1 MIRNPV
7 KTRFFE
13 RARDILGMN
22 ARNLHYIGRYNSS
35 AHKKFADDKLFTKNY
50 LGSRD
55 IGAAKLYAVISNHK
69 RLHEL
74 DPQTLPERFVI
85 KPNRGYG
92 GEGILVLG
100 ERKGRRFKSVS
111 GRDISYKELYRHI
124 VSILDGKYAIS
135 GRSDQAIIEE
145 LLEPVDYFKQFC
157 EVGLPDIRVIVF
169 NYVPVIAMLRL
180 PTQESQGKANL
191 HMGAVGIGI
200 DISSGQATYAVHHGK
215 HVRRLPNGEHIS
227 QMHVPYWNDVLLTA
241 ARAQHASQIGFLAVD
256 IAVTQTGIKVLE
268 LNARAGLALQIAN
281 RVPLKRR
288 LNKVSDLQVP
298 TPERGVEVSKTLFST
313 TVESEKETGAEKRPV
328 IGLFEHVSIL
338 NTEHDHVPAKI
349 DLHADTVLVDEKLL
363 NPSWKYI
370 DLQLKE
376 RRLRLP
382 FRTHSFESDDHR
394 IVLPGKYLTDFLID
408 PSVKR
413 SSSPLKKKKE
423 SVDEK
428 ILKNLDKKIYT
439 VESSLNILSYI
450 KPLNL
455 LEEEREFLR
464 NPIASPRFIYKKLP
478 DNLDVIEK
486 DLRSF
491 PKQIDHPLASLFEKK
506 VQELLQRIEL
516 LRSIDT
522 PKLQTYSQHIYGR
535 VDQELYHDARDYIQ
549 NVKLEDD
556 QSEVLSQKQ
565 VVKRLEQYLKQKSL
579 PRWSVKIAERQTAD
593 IAISKQGSVLVRD
606 GITFT
611 ENRLKGVIA
620 HEIETH
626 AFRLENGKRQVLR
639 IFERGTAGY
648 LTTEEG
654 LAVYNQKQLGLPM
667 GEKEIWPA
675 LRVVGIYL
683 SDDMTFAELF
693 HYLKDE
699 MSLSDQTAWKTC
711 LKAKRGLIDT
721 GKKIAFTRDSVYFRG
736 HMQVQEFL
744 KNGGGLDELYVGKI
758 GIPDLRVLREY
769 QLRAPR
775 FIPHYSAGNL

>member
-50 LGSRD
+50 LGTRN

-74 DPQTLPERFVI
+74 DPETLPERFVV

-92 GEGILVLG
+92 GEGILVVG
-100 ERKGRRFKSVS
+100 ERKGRRFKSIS

-135 GRSDQAIIEE
+135 GRSDQAIFEE

-157 EVGLPDIRVIVF
+157 EFGLPDVRVIVF

-180 PTQESQGKANL
+180 PTEESHGKANL

-200 DISSGQATYAVHHGK
+200 DISSGQATYAVQHGK
-215 HVRRLPNGEHIS
+215 SVRRLPNGERIS
-227 QMHVPYWNDVLLTA
+227 QIHVPYWNEVLLTA
-241 ARAQHASQIGFLAVD
+241 SKAQHASQIGFLAVD
-256 IAVTQTGIKVLE
+256 LAVTKTGVKVLE

-288 LNKVSDLQVP
+288 LNKVSDLVVP
-298 TPERGVEVSKTLFST
+298 TPEKGVEISKTLFSKNSET
-313 TVESEKETGAEKRPV
+313 EKEGQGRPV

-338 NTEHDHVPAKI
+338 NTKYDAVPAKI
-349 DLHADTVLVDEKLL
+349 DLHADSVVVDASLL
-363 NPSWKYI
+363 DPTWKYV
-370 DLQLKE
+370 DVQLKGQ
-376 RRLRLP
+376 RLRLP
-382 FRTHSFESDDHR
+382 FRTDSFEGLDHK
-394 IVLPGKYLTDFLID
+394 IVLPGKYLKDFLID
-408 PSVKR
+408 PSVEK
-413 SSSPLKKKKE
+413 SAPLAHKKK
-423 SVDEK
+423 STVDEK
-428 ILKNLDKKIYT
+428 ILKNLDKKIYE
-439 VESSLNILSYI
+439 VEASLNVLSYI

-455 LEEEREFLR
+455 VEEERQFLR
-464 NPIASPRFIYKKLP
+464 NPIASPRFIYRKLP
-478 DNLDVIEK
+478 DNLSIIEK
-486 DLRSF
+486 DLTAF
-491 PKQIDHPLASLFEKK
+491 PKQIDHPLAPLYEKK

-522 PKLQTYSQHIYGR
+522 PKLQTYSQHMYGK
-535 VDQELYHDARDYIQ
+535 VDTELYNRARSYIE
-549 NVKLEDD
+549 NAHVKEDD
-556 QSEVLSQKQ
+556 SELLTVKQ
-565 VVKRLEQYLKQKSL
+565 VVKRLETYLKENSL
-579 PRWSVKIAERQTAD
+579 PRWSVKLSERQTAD
-593 IAISKQGSVLVRD
+593 IAISKQGSVLVKKD
-606 GITFT
+606 ISFT
-611 ENRLKGVIA
+611 ENRLQAVIA

-626 AFRLENGKRQVLR
+626 AFRLENGKRQQLR

-654 LAVYNQKQLGLPM
+654 LAVYNQKRLGIPM

-699 MSLSDQTAWKTC
+699 MSLSDQTSWKTC

-721 GKKIAFTRDSVYFRG
+721 NKKIAFTRDSVYFRG
-736 HMQVQEFL
+736 YMHVQEFL
-744 KNGGGLDELYVGKI
+744 KNGGELHELYVGKI
-758 GIPDLRVLREY
+758 AIPDLRILREL
-769 QLRAPR
+769 QLRRPR
-775 FIPHYSAGNL
+775 FLPRY